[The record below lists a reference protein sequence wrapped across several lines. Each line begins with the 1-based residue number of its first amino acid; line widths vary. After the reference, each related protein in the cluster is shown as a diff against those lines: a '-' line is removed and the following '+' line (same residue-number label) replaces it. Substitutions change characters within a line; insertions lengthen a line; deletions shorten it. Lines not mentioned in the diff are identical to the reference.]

1 MDCKKKERILAS
13 IVRSFPIYELLQIRI
28 EGRRYPRRR
37 ISLQRVGC
45 FDTEEHAKEAMY
57 AYINQMKTQYK
68 LWEREKGYYTDCL
81 GYYIFEVP
89 VCNKESSF
97 YWNQPPQKCYS
108 FTADGDYN
116 DCVALDE
123 FGWYRGR
130 KTEDIR
136 FKVGDIVE
144 VVDGDFAELAIVG
157 GLPLTAERY
166 HYLEEDEEEEEHPS
180 RFIDESDDCYLVYP
194 LSGEEG
200 THYHPVCY
208 KVFRPTRPLSKGM
221 AERLKSFSLSLTTS
235 MKK

>member
-1 MDCKKKERILAS
+1 M
-13 IVRSFPIYELLQIRI
+13 
-28 EGRRYPRRR
+28 
-37 ISLQRVGC
+37 
-45 FDTEEHAKEAMY
+45 
-57 AYINQMKTQYK
+57 
-68 LWEREKGYYTDCL
+68 
-81 GYYIFEVP
+81 
-89 VCNKESSF
+89 
-97 YWNQPPQKCYS
+97 
-108 FTADGDYN
+108 
-116 DCVALDE
+116 DE

-166 HYLEEDEEEEEHPS
+166 HYLEEDKEEEHPS

-208 KVFRPTRPLSKGM
+208 KVFKPTRPLSKGM